1 MSKLVI
7 AVPKGREFCGS
18 AMLVGSD
25 GQTLLG
31 PFRAL
36 ATASVRVAKAHGNA
50 DASPLLPFGHP
61 PEGVYVV
68 AASLPP
74 GYTHTKRSR
83 RYGRTGGLLL
93 APQSGDA
100 RRAVANGRKLIAIH
114 GGPRDTKR
122 RLRPT
127 RGGVRLTNKGM
138 RQLLSAMNAASLS
151 GDPMTSIE
159 IVEIDMELAS
169 EASVKGTHALPPSA
183 RRRQSPKAA
192 PTTTTLPMVLLPLA
206 LGGGGKRGV
215 QRREMLI
222 SVAVALGAL
231 AVEACNRASKCTPLA
246 CYPDDGGGRTLAYD
260 GGRRTYQSDAGCPP
274 RGYVCEYYG
283 GGIR

>member
-31 PFRAL
+31 PMRVL
-36 ATASVRVAKAHGNA
+36 ATASARVARAHDNPEV
-50 DASPLLPFGHP
+50 SPLLPFGHP

-74 GYTHTKRSR
+74 GYAHPKRKR
-83 RYGRTGGLLL
+83 RYGRVGALLL
-93 APQSGDA
+93 APKSGDA
-100 RRAVANGRKLIAIH
+100 LRAVRGGRKLIAIH

-127 RGGVRLTNKGM
+127 RGGIRLTNKGM
-138 RQLLSAMNAASLS
+138 RSLLGAMNDANLA
-151 GDPMTSIE
+151 GDPLTSIE

-169 EASVKGTHALPPSA
+169 EASMKGSHALPPSPQRGSA
-183 RRRQSPKAA
+183 PKTS
-192 PTTTTLPMVLLPLA
+192 TTTTVLPMVLLPLA
-206 LGGGGKRGV
+206 LGGAGKKGV
-215 QRREMLI
+215 QRREVLV

-231 AVEACNRASKCTPLA
+231 AAEACNRASTCTPLA
-246 CYPDDGGGRTLAYD
+246 CYSDDAGGRTLAFD
-260 GGRRTYQSDAGCPP
+260 GGRRYEPDAGCPP

-283 GGIR
+283 GGVG